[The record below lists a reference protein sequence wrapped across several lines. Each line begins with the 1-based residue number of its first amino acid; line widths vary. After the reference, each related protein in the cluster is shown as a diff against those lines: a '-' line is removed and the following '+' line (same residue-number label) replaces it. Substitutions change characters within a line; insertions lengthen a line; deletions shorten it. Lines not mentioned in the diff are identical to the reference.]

1 MPSTHQSK
9 ENSHHDDHWLL
20 ILTQSHIFNNIV
32 SFLRFQYYWAIQNKK
47 SKARAE
53 SIVLC
58 TLLAEATTFKVVT
71 TSFICPSPQ

>member
-1 MPSTHQSK
+1 MTIIGCNLRQR
-9 ENSHHDDHWLL
+9 LL